1 MCPWLLR
8 KLPRPSLIFTKFL
21 GKKLQFNLDRF
32 RFSNFYRFHFCR
44 DSLAENF
51 VTYLLPVISLQK
63 NLGKNFL
70 FRCFWKKFLFNPC
83 LDGNYSS
90 EIFLYGFLCREFL
103 VAIFLQIF
111 SVHTFSS
118 ESSFE

>member
-8 KLPRPSLIFTKFL
+8 KLSRLSLIFTKFL
-21 GKKLQFNLDRF
+21 GKKLQFNLGCF

-90 EIFLYGFLCREFL
+90 EIFGTD
-103 VAIFLQIF
+103 F
-111 SVHTFSS
+111 SAENFW
-118 ESSFE
+118 